1 MLRVGLT
8 GGIGCGKST
17 VAKMMRELGCCV
29 LDADAL
35 ARDLTEP
42 GQPALQEIVQ
52 AFGNEILGADGRMD
66 RSRMAHIVFSD
77 ASKLAKLNAILHPRV
92 IAEQQRQ
99 LAEIA
104 RTDPKAVAV
113 VEAALLIEAGYHK
126 TLDRLI
132 VVWCRPEQ
140 QLERLTKP
148 GGRAMM
154 RDDAER
160 RIASQMLVEEKR
172 RLATDEIDNSGTIE
186 ETRVQVTALVARLKQ
201 LAAAGAKESASGG
214 TKP

>member
-1 MLRVGLT
+1 MLRAGLT
-8 GGIGCGKST
+8 GGIGSGKST
-17 VAKMMRELGCCV
+17 VAAMMRELGCRV

-35 ARDLTEP
+35 ARDLARP

-52 AFGNEILGADGRMD
+52 AFGKEILGADGLMD
-66 RSRMAHIVFSD
+66 RSRMAHIVFND

-113 VEAALLIEAGYHK
+113 VEAALLVEAGYHK
-126 TLDRLI
+126 SLDRLI

-140 QLERLTKP
+140 QMERLTKP
-148 GGRAMM
+148 GGRAMP
-154 RDDAER
+154 REDAER
-160 RIASQMLVEEKR
+160 RIASQMPVEEKR
-172 RLATDEIDNSGTIE
+172 RLATDEVDNSGTIE
-186 ETRVQVTALVARLKQ
+186 ETRAQVAALVVRLKQ
-201 LAAAGAKESASGG
+201 LAAAGTKESASGG
-214 TKP
+214 IKP

>member
-1 MLRVGLT
+1 MLRAGLT
-8 GGIGCGKST
+8 GGIGSGKSA
-17 VAKMMRELGCCV
+17 VAAMMRELGCRI

-35 ARDLTEP
+35 ARDLAEP

-52 AFGNEILGADGRMD
+52 AFGKEVLGADGHMD
-66 RSRMAHIVFSD
+66 RARVAHIVFSD

-113 VEAALLIEAGYHK
+113 VEAALLVEAGYHK
-126 TLDRLI
+126 SLDRLI

-148 GGRAMM
+148 GGRAMP
-154 RDDAER
+154 REDAER
-160 RIASQMLVEEKR
+160 RIASQMPVEEKR
-172 RLATDEIDNSGTIE
+172 RLATDEIDNSGTIG
-186 ETRVQVTALVARLKQ
+186 ETRAQVAALVARLKQ
-201 LAAAGAKESASGG
+201 LAAITNESASGG
-214 TKP
+214 IKP

>member
-1 MLRVGLT
+1 MVRAGLT
-8 GGIGCGKST
+8 GGIGSGKST
-17 VAKMMRELGCCV
+17 VAAMMRELGCRI

-42 GQPALQEIVQ
+42 GQPALQEIVH
-52 AFGNEILGADGRMD
+52 AFGKEILGEDGRMD

-104 RTDPKAVAV
+104 RTDLKAVAV
-113 VEAALLIEAGYHK
+113 VEAALLIEAGYQK
-126 TLDRLI
+126 FLDRLI

-140 QLERLTKP
+140 QIERLTKP
-148 GGRAMM
+148 SGRAMA

-160 RIASQMLVEEKR
+160 RIASQIPVEEKR

-186 ETRVQVTALVARLKQ
+186 ETRAQVAALIARLKQ
-201 LAAAGAKESASGG
+201 LAAAGTKESASGG